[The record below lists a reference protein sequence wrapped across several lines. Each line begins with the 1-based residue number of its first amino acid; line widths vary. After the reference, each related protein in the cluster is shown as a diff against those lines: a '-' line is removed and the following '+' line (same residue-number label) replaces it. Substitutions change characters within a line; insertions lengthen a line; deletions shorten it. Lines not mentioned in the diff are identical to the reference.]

1 METKEQR
8 FSRVVEEYKRT
19 IYTVCYMFSK
29 DEDEVNDLFQE
40 ILIRLWQGF
49 DSFEGKSDIKTWI
62 YRVSLNFCLN
72 YDKKQKRAGDRVKL
86 DLDIKPYED
95 NYEKSLQVKRLYKR
109 INALGLVDRSVIL
122 LWLEGL
128 SYDEIGAILGISVK
142 NVSIKLVRIKEQLKQ
157 MSNIKMSKT
166 MEPVDINSI
175 ELQELKS
182 EFNDMK
188 ETLNE
193 QRIVNKG
200 LMEHIQKQKA
210 SFIGN
215 DLKTRLMM
223 DLTAIPMILI
233 ICNAIGWPMLF
244 AAAVSTWAIIDLIF
258 VLWMRKRFNNQN
270 LLESDVL
277 TVARNVKEYKRFYH
291 LSTVIGAI
299 PAVAMTA
306 YIVLRIYSQGASGND
321 MLWVGVLLFVTYFI
335 AVLGTVRKYK
345 KQMSSCDNLIESLE
359 RK

>member
-1 METKEQR
+1 
-8 FSRVVEEYKRT
+8 
-19 IYTVCYMFSK
+19 
-29 DEDEVNDLFQE
+29 
-40 ILIRLWQGF
+40 
-49 DSFEGKSDIKTWI
+49 
-62 YRVSLNFCLN
+62 
-72 YDKKQKRAGDRVKL
+72 
-86 DLDIKPYED
+86 
-95 NYEKSLQVKRLYKR
+95 
-109 INALGLVDRSVIL
+109 
-122 LWLEGL
+122 
-128 SYDEIGAILGISVK
+128 
-142 NVSIKLVRIKEQLKQ
+142 
-157 MSNIKMSKT
+157 
-166 MEPVDINSI
+166 MEPVDTNSK

-182 EFNDMK
+182 EFNDLK
-188 ETLNE
+188 ETLSE

-200 LMEHIQKQKA
+200 LLERIQKQKA

-215 DLKTRLMM
+215 DLKTRMMM
-223 DLTAIPMILI
+223 DITTIPMIVI

-244 AAAVSTWAIIDLIF
+244 AAAVAAWAIIDLIF
-258 VLWMRKRFNNQN
+258 VLWMKKRFNNQN

-277 TVARNVKEYKRFYH
+277 TVAKNVREYKRFYH